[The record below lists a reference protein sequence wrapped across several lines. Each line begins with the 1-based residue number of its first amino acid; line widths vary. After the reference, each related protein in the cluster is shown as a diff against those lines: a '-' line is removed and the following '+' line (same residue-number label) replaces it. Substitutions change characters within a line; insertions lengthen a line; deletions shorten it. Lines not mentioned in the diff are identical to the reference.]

1 MKESALDRAAVAAGI
16 SLTYTNAKGE
26 PEAIGDET
34 KTALLAVMGDAQ
46 KEKGAAAISGGCAAK
61 RAASLAANL
70 RQASLLCCR
79 RRSGTA
85 ITS

>member
-26 PEAIGDET
+26 PEAISDDT

-46 KEKGAAAISGGCAAK
+46 KEKGAPLPPVQVFSGGAA
-61 RAASLAANL
+61 
-70 RQASLLCCR
+70 RQLNPQGR
-79 RRSGTA
+79 GR
-85 ITS
+85 